1 MKTEFTL
8 TLFDNDRVREK
19 LKVMSP
25 IEAMF
30 DDADNKLPEE
40 YYFFSD
46 DFPIGRTMKVTFELV
61 DSKNQD
67 D

>member
-1 MKTEFTL
+1 MKAEFSL
-8 TLFDNDRVREK
+8 TLFDNDRVRKK
-19 LKVMSP
+19 LESMSP

-30 DDADNKLPEE
+30 DDEDNVLPEE

-46 DFPIGRTMKVTFELV
+46 DFPIGRTMKITFELL
-61 DSKNQD
+61 DQENQD